1 MRGKKTGALL
11 VALAVAVL
19 LSSCGE
25 KETGSVLSA
34 YDYGYQAGEADEIAF
49 EKPGADIR
57 GICGNVLFFAQEA
70 SSSVMRYFA
79 ANLQTAEIGTIGDTP
94 TNPAWGTDAGEPV
107 QVGDLYYLAEAEEGF
122 FDKYVRDFEVF
133 GDYILLSNSLEM
145 ALYRLTEDG
154 VQLAAKSGW
163 PYEGGER
170 TAFYPAE
177 SVTPQNGKALF
188 CAHHFFW
195 ILDAEQGKVM
205 VLPVPGL
212 KVGSGDYCKSVFTD
226 GKNVVYSIYHS
237 GLPNRFTEY
246 RIIPWA
252 DLEHGVSQTISL
264 EPGKTADLGAYSYCE
279 RFEKEED
286 ADPRETTW

>member
-19 LSSCGE
+19 LSSRGE

-49 EKPGADIR
+49 EKPGD
-57 GICGNVLFFAQEA
+57 VLFFAQEA

-107 QVGDLYYLAEAEEGF
+107 QVGDWYYLAEAVEGF
-122 FDKYVRDFEVF
+122 FDKYVRAFEVF
-133 GDYILLSNSLEM
+133 GDYILLSISLEM

-154 VQLAAKSGW
+154 VQLVAKSGW

-212 KVGSGDYCKSVFTD
+212 KVGSGDYCKSVFY
-226 GKNVVYSIYHS
+226 GWKKCRLQYLS
-237 GLPNRFTEY
+237 LRFAEPLY
-246 RIIPWA
+246 R
-252 DLEHGVSQTISL
+252 VSDH
-264 EPGKTADLGAYSYCE
+264 PLG
-279 RFEKEED
+279 
-286 ADPRETTW
+286 

>member
-1 MRGKKTGALL
+1 M
-11 VALAVAVL
+11 
-19 LSSCGE
+19 
-25 KETGSVLSA
+25 
-34 YDYGYQAGEADEIAF
+34 
-49 EKPGADIR
+49 
-57 GICGNVLFFAQEA
+57 
-70 SSSVMRYFA
+70 
-79 ANLQTAEIGTIGDTP
+79 
-94 TNPAWGTDAGEPV
+94 
-107 QVGDLYYLAEAEEGF
+107 QVGDSYYLAEAEEGF

-154 VQLAAKSGW
+154 VQLVAKSGW

-226 GKNVVYSIYHS
+226 GKKSFTVFITPVC
-237 GLPNRFTEY
+237 RTCFTEY

-264 EPGKTADLGAYSYCE
+264 EPGKAGGSWPIQLLRKVRKRGGC
-279 RFEKEED
+279 
-286 ADPRETTW
+286 

>member
-19 LSSCGE
+19 LSSRGE

-34 YDYGYQAGEADEIAF
+34 YDYGYQAGEADEIAC

-57 GICGNVLFFAQEA
+57 GICGDVLFFAQEA

-107 QVGDLYYLAEAEEGF
+107 QVGDSYYLAEAEEGF
-122 FDKYVRDFEVF
+122 FDKYVRAFEVF

-154 VQLAAKSGW
+154 VQLVVKSGW
-163 PYEGGER
+163 TYEGGER

-212 KVGSGDYCKSVFTD
+212 KVGSGDYCKSVFY
-226 GKNVVYSIYHS
+226 GWKKCRLQYLS
-237 GLPNRFTEY
+237 LRFAEPLY
-246 RIIPWA
+246 R
-252 DLEHGVSQTISL
+252 VSDH
-264 EPGKTADLGAYSYCE
+264 PLG
-279 RFEKEED
+279 
-286 ADPRETTW
+286 